1 MTSATTTTKFEIFS
15 LTTGHSFGVWDA
27 ASASEAMDQM
37 EAQAG
42 EIDRSDLEA
51 LMVVTEADI
60 KALRRE
66 AREAGDEAQVAL
78 CDEALEGGVRAE
90 QECAR
95 VIREARANAA

>member
-1 MTSATTTTKFEIFS
+1 MTSTTTTTKFEIFS

-51 LMVVTEADI
+51 LTVVTEADI

-66 AREAGDEAQVAL
+66 AREAG
-78 CDEALEGGVRAE
+78 DEALEGGVRAE

>member
-51 LMVVTEADI
+51 LTVVTEADI

-66 AREAGDEAQVAL
+66 AREAG
-78 CDEALEGGVRAE
+78 DEALEGGVRAE